1 MKNRNVLISGASVAG
16 PALAYWLA
24 RYGFNPTVVELAPA
38 PRGGGYAVDFRGR
51 THLTVLEQMG
61 ILSELRRLQTGGSP
75 YRFIDEAGKEQ
86 ASLPAE
92 FAGGDVEVRRADL
105 SAVLHSLTQETTE
118 YLFNDSLAA
127 ITETAE
133 GVHVTFERGEQRT
146 FDLVVGADGLHSNVR
161 RLAFGPEAH
170 FNSFLGYYIAR
181 WDLANHLDVGR
192 TALSY
197 NVPGKLASIAG
208 DHQDNTRA
216 STFFVFAS
224 ELLNYDRHDIEQQ
237 KQLLTDTFA
246 GVGWEVPDLLDTLP
260 DAPEFYFDSIS
271 RIDLEHWAKG
281 RVVLVG
287 DAAYG
292 ATVGGMGVGSAVVG
306 TYVLAAELAAA
317 GGDHR
322 DAFARYEQRLRG
334 YVKECQ
340 KGGRRTAQFLA
351 PSTRAKIR
359 LRNRMLNSRVV
370 MSMLLKQSQKVSTS
384 LDLSTYPAAL
394 HNQPRAAVARGTTG
408 GSATHE

>member
-1 MKNRNVLISGASVAG
+1 MKNRNVLVSGASVAG
-16 PALAYWLA
+16 PALAYWLG
-24 RYGFNPTVVELAPA
+24 RYGFNPTVVEVAPSL
-38 PRGGGYAVDFRGR
+38 RGGGYAVDFRGP
-51 THLTVLEQMG
+51 THLTVLERMG

-75 YRFIDEAGKEQ
+75 YRFVDEAGKEQ

-92 FAGGDVEVRRADL
+92 FAGGDVEVQRADL
-105 SAVLHSLTQETTE
+105 SRVLYNRTRDTTE
-118 YLFNDSLAA
+118 YLFGDSIASM
-127 ITETAE
+127 TETAE
-133 GVHVTFERGEQRT
+133 GINVTFERGGQRT

-161 RLAFGPEAH
+161 RLILGPEAK

-181 WDLANHLDVGR
+181 WDLPNYLNVGR

-197 NVPGKLASIAG
+197 NVPGKLASIA
-208 DHQDNTRA
+208 DNHKDNTRA

-224 ELLNYDRHDIEQQ
+224 EMLSYDRHDIRQQ

-246 GVGWEVPDLLDTLP
+246 GVGWEVPNLLDTLP
-260 DAPEFYFDSIS
+260 DAREFYFDSIS

-306 TYVLAAELAAA
+306 AYVLAGELAAA
-317 GGDHR
+317 DGDHR
-322 DAFARYEQRLRG
+322 SAFARYEQQLRG

-340 KGGRRTAQFLA
+340 KGGRRTGQFLA
-351 PSTRAKIR
+351 PSTSARMR
-359 LRNRMLNSRVV
+359 LRNRMLNSRVL
-370 MSMLLKQSQKVSTS
+370 MSILLKQTQKVSTN
-384 LDLSTYPAAL
+384 LKLSNYPAAA
-394 HNQPRAAVARGTTG
+394 HNPPEAGAA
-408 GSATHE
+408 